1 MESTEQWQ
9 QEAGG
14 RTFAG
19 VATALQDH
27 GDRLAQLAEACR
39 AEAHELAEREA
50 RIDEREQAV
59 AEAFAELDRRRGE
72 LDNWKRELEEASSRA
87 SEAEARI
94 AEAAEREAALRT
106 TAEAVLARYPAE

>member
-9 QEAGG
+9 HESDGG
-14 RTFAG
+14 TFAG

-39 AEAHELAEREA
+39 ATAHDLAEREA

-59 AEAFAELDRRRGE
+59 AEAFAELDRRRSE
-72 LDNWKRELEEASSRA
+72 LDNWKRELEEAASRA
-87 SEAEARI
+87 SQAEARI
-94 AEAAEREAALRT
+94 AEAAERETALRAI
-106 TAEAVLARYPAE
+106 AEAVLSRYPAE